1 MSDVIGADIT
11 ATYEAEVT
19 KAADAA
25 LAATTK
31 EESK

>member
-1 MSDVIGADIT
+1 MSEVFNAHIQ

-19 KAADAA
+19 KAAEVDNNN
-25 LAATTK
+25 